1 MTWGILEDNH
11 MDLVPGT
18 ACMNDQSDVPHE
30 YDQVP
35 RAVLKHGTGRLA
47 HVILVPQPTD
57 SPNDPL
63 NWSTWKKD
71 GILLIVGFSAAVVGA
86 FGPML
91 SPGFV
96 EIAAEMNISVNTLS
110 QATAWLIMTIGLSL
124 FIMNPLAKVWGRR
137 PVYIIA
143 IVIMFACSIWG
154 AFAKNYDS
162 FLASRV
168 VSGFGMAPYEV
179 LVQCTIGDLYFV
191 HERAT
196 RIALW
201 NLFLLCGITGGSLV
215 SGYII
220 EDIGWKWTFGIC
232 AVLFGVFIFLVILF
246 VPETAYI
253 RPPLQSRFVGTPVL
267 ASEVEKEKSD
277 LPQKELT
284 TTASHTPT
292 TEPKEPYLRTLR
304 FMTGRKYSTAPFWK
318 ILVRPAVIF
327 WYPAVLWA
335 FLIYGVTLTWI
346 VVFSVVNAAI
356 FTVAPY
362 NFTVSQVGLISISPF
377 IMTIIGEVIAG
388 PLNDYICLWLAKKNH
403 GIYEPEFRLVL
414 MVPVFILG
422 VAGFFGFGA
431 TVHFQTHWIGPVLTF
446 GLANMSMAFANG
458 CVFGYVIDSYED
470 LTEEGIVP
478 FPLAPFTLSTL
489 ANKYAAFV
497 AINARNL
504 LTFGLTYFVNDW
516 LAKDGV
522 LQVFN
527 VLGGTFVAVTGL
539 TLPLWI
545 FGKKLRSAVAR
556 NKFLVGFMRD

>member
-1 MTWGILEDNH
+1 MAWGILQDTKMEQ
-11 MDLVPGT
+11 VPGT
-18 ACMNDQSDVPHE
+18 AAMNDQSDIPRE

-35 RAVLKHGTGRLA
+35 HEILKHGTGRLS

-63 NWSTWKKD
+63 NWSLWKKD

-96 EIAAEMNISVNTLS
+96 QIAGELNISVNTLA
-110 QATAWLIMTIGLSL
+110 QATAWLILTIGLSL
-124 FIMNPLAKVWGRR
+124 FITQPFAKVYGRR
-137 PVYIIA
+137 PVFIVAII
-143 IVIMFACSIWG
+143 VMFATSVWG
-154 AFAKNYDS
+154 ALAKDYNS

-168 VSGFGMAPYEV
+168 VSGFGMSPYEV
-179 LVQCTIGDLYFV
+179 LVQCTIGDMYFV
-191 HERAT
+191 HQRAT

-232 AVLFGVFIFLVILF
+232 AILFGVFMFLVVFF

-253 RPPLQSRFVGTPVL
+253 REPVTARYHHESPKAVSESEKPDQNPTEKEVSSSGTP
-267 ASEVEKEKSD
+267 
-277 LPQKELT
+277 PQT
-284 TTASHTPT
+284 VAPTSTP
-292 TEPKEPYLRTLR
+292 TEPKDPYLRTLK
-304 FMTGRKYSTAPFWK
+304 FTTGKRYTDAPFWK
-318 ILVRPAVIF
+318 ILIRPVVIF

-335 FLIYGVTLTWI
+335 FLIYGTTLTWI
-346 VVFSVVNAAI
+346 VVFSVVNASI
-356 FTVAPY
+356 FTLPPY
-362 NFTVSQVGLISISPF
+362 NFSVSEVGLISLSPF
-377 IMTIIGEVIAG
+377 VMTIIGEVIAG
-388 PLNDYICLWLAKKNH
+388 PLNDFICLYLAKKNH

-422 VAGFFGFGA
+422 IVGFFGFGA
-431 TVHFQTHWIGPVLTF
+431 SVHYQTHWIGPVLTF

-470 LTEEGIVP
+470 LSEE
-478 FPLAPFTLSTL
+478 
-489 ANKYAAFV
+489 AFV

-516 LAKDGV
+516 LLKDKV
-522 LQVFN
+522 LKVFN
-527 VLGGTFVAVTGL
+527 VLGGVFIGVTLL
-539 TLPLWI
+539 TVPLWV
-545 FGKKLRSAVAR
+545 FGKKLRGMVAR
-556 NKFLVGFMRD
+556 NEALTKFMKD